1 MPSEPPNGTPEA
13 EIPAGKPASSSA
25 GWRWDN
31 SYARLPEGLHSP
43 VPPTPVSGPR
53 WGIFNHDLATT
64 LGLDGHQ
71 LGQPEQV
78 GFFVGN
84 RLFEGSE
91 PIAQAYAGHQFGNLA
106 RLGDGRA
113 ILLGEH
119 LDPAGR
125 RWDIQLK
132 GPGLTPYSRG
142 GDGRAALGPML
153 REYLISEAMHALGIP
168 TTRSLAVALT
178 GEPVFRE
185 TTLPGAVLTRIA
197 ASHIRVGTFELFSA
211 LGDVQALKTLA
222 AYTLLRHFPERAN
235 DPKPGKSL
243 LEAVIERQSALVA
256 QWMRVGFVHGVLN
269 TDNVAV
275 SGETIDYGPCAF
287 MDAYDPAT
295 VFSSIDRQGRYAFG
309 NQPKITSWNLARFAE
324 ALLPIL
330 DDQESAAVEVAQA
343 CLESF
348 PAQFQRNWLAT
359 YRGKLGL
366 LTEEEGDAALIEDL
380 LAWTHSTQA
389 DFTQTFRGLRPSA
402 PGPSG
407 STSSNLNADQQ
418 NLAHSDSNP
427 SDPKF
432 LDWNRRWNERLERQ
446 GLALP
451 RVLECMHR
459 HNPVIIPRNH
469 AVQAALDAASQS
481 NDWSAFHALLAALK
495 TPYREAGSPES
506 LRQPPPPGTPRCRT
520 FCGT

>member
-1 MPSEPPNGTPEA
+1 MPFELP
-13 EIPAGKPASSSA
+13 PAGPAF

-31 SYARLPEGLHSP
+31 SYARLPEGFHHR
-43 VPPTPVSGPR
+43 VAPTPVSSPR
-53 WGIFNHDLATT
+53 WGLFNRPLAES
-64 LGLDGHQ
+64 LGLPVDA
-71 LGQPEQV
+71 LDRPEHA
-78 GFFVGN
+78 GYFTGN

-91 PIAQAYAGHQFGNLA
+91 PIAQAYAGHQFGNLT

-119 LDPAGR
+119 LAPSGT

-185 TTLPGAVLTRIA
+185 DTLPGAVLTRV
-197 ASHIRVGTFELFSA
+197 ASSHLRVGTFELFSA

-222 AYTLLRHFPERAN
+222 DYALRRHFPERAE
-235 DPKPGKSL
+235 DPEPAKAL
-243 LEAVIERQSALVA
+243 LEAVIERQSTLVA
-256 QWMRVGFVHGVLN
+256 QWMRVGFVHGVMN
-269 TDNVAV
+269 TDNVAL
-275 SGETIDYGPCAF
+275 SGETLDYGPCAF
-287 MDAYDPAT
+287 LDTYDPST

-330 DDQESAAVEVAQA
+330 APDEAVAVEVAQA

-348 PAQFQRNWLAT
+348 PGRFRRDWLTAH
-359 YRGKLGL
+359 RGKLGL
-366 LTEEEGDAALIEDL
+366 VTEEDDDAGLIEDL
-380 LAWTHSTQA
+380 LAWMHATQA
-389 DFTQTFRGLRPSA
+389 DFTRTFRRLRPDVDPLA
-402 PGPSG
+402 L
-407 STSSNLNADQQ
+407 SSPDAADP
-418 NLAHSDSNP
+418 DSR
-427 SDPKF
+427 F
-432 LDWNRRWNERLERQ
+432 LEWHRRWTGRLERQ
-446 GLALP
+446 GLPLP
-451 RVLECMHR
+451 RVLDVMAR

-469 AVQAALDAASQS
+469 VVQASLDAASQRQ
-481 NDWSAFHALLAALK
+481 DWAPFHDLLAALQA
-495 TPYREAGSPES
+495 PYREEGAAES
-506 LRQPPPPGTPRCRT
+506 LSQPPPPGTPRCRT